1 MYQHNTNNKLVPASR
16 YFLLVALLCLIHFNL
31 ASQNTILDKKL
42 SLNYSN
48 ISIDNALDSIAKKG
62 NCYFTYNSDLFKS
75 RNNINLSTNNEELE
89 GILRKI
95 IPDSTLNF
103 HADGPHIVIV
113 PVKYH
118 TTKNISKTVIP
129 YISYRNI
136 SGKIADSSNKK
147 ALPYASVGIRG
158 KHIGTISNQDGE
170 FTLSISSNNITDTLV
185 FSYVGYKN
193 SEIPISKITN
203 KPIQISLKENFIS
216 LQEVIIRS
224 NDPLALIHAAVN
236 NISENYPQMPTNLTS
251 FYRES
256 VLKNNKYMIYLE
268 SVLDIYKNSY
278 SNNNLKDRVKLFK
291 SRKIYDVTRLDT
303 ISFKLKGGIKACL
316 QLDIAKNL
324 PEFLDPEFMN
334 FFHYRLADIST
345 FNNKS
350 VYIIEFQPKPNLNTP
365 MFKGKIFIETNNLA
379 IVRAEFGYERNRLS
393 ELKNQFIVKGNAKT
407 KVKPLIVNYVISYR
421 KINDKYYFNHAL
433 GNLKFKVK
441 NKKKLF
447 SNNFSTSFE
456 MATTNMRRQNVVKFK
471 YRETIQPSTILSN
484 HKSNYDPNFWGDKN
498 YIKPEENIKDALKR
512 ISNSMQQIALG
523 KLDEN

>member
-1 MYQHNTNNKLVPASR
+1 M
-16 YFLLVALLCLIHFNL
+16 IHLNL
-31 ASQNTILDKKL
+31 TAQNTILNKKL

-48 ISIDNALDSIAKKG
+48 ISIDDALDSIAKKSS
-62 NCYFTYNSDLFKS
+62 CYFTYNSDLFKS
-75 RNNINLSTNNEELE
+75 RNHINLVTKNQELND
-89 GILRKI
+89 ILRII

-113 PVKYH
+113 PVKYDSA
-118 TTKNISKTVIP
+118 KNISQTIIP

-136 SGKIADSSNKK
+136 SGKIAALPNKK

-170 FTLSISSNNITDTLV
+170 FSLTISSDHITDTLV

-193 SEIPISKITN
+193 TEIPISKITN
-203 KPIQISLKENFIS
+203 EPIQISLKEDFIS
-216 LQEVIIRS
+216 LQEVIIRN
-224 NDPLALIHAAVN
+224 NDPLALLHAAVN
-236 NISENYPQMPTNLTS
+236 KISENYPQRPTNLTS

-256 VLKNNKYMIYLE
+256 VLKNSRYMIYLE
-268 SVLDIYKNSY
+268 SVLDIYKTSY
-278 SNNNLKDRVKLFK
+278 SNKNLKDRVKLFK

-303 ISFKLKGGIKACL
+303 ISFKLKGGIQACM

-324 PEFLDPEFMN
+324 PEFLDPEFMK

-345 FNNKS
+345 FNNNS
-350 VYIIEFQPKPNLNTP
+350 VYIIEFEPKPNLETP

-379 IVRAEFGYERNRLS
+379 IIRAEFGYERNRLS
-393 ELKNQFIVKGNAKT
+393 ELRNQFIVKGNAKT
-407 KVKPLIVNYVISYR
+407 KVKPLIVNYVIGYR
-421 KINDKYYFNHAL
+421 KINEKYYFNHAL

-441 NKKKLF
+441 NKKKFF

-456 MATTNMRRQNVVKFK
+456 MATTNMREQNVVKFK
-471 YRETIQPSTILSN
+471 YRETIHPSTIFSN
-484 HKSNYDPNFWGDKN
+484 HKSTYDPNFWGDKN
-498 YIKPEENIKDALKR
+498 YIQPEENIKDALKR

-523 KLDEN
+523 ELEEK